1 MLAFMG
7 GCEVMPALP
16 QRAGPIGAGGTYLI
30 HLPGVGGDS
39 PFDRWWMNELE
50 LGGAVS
56 RIELYDWTRH
66 DPWMGALTA
75 YAQNHREA
83 LKVADLIMQRRLA
96 DQHARIV
103 VSGESGGAAPLIWA
117 LEKLPQGAM
126 VDDVVLVAPAISP
139 GYDLSAALRHIRGK
153 MYSFNSAGDW
163 FILGWGTSTFGTM
176 DGKKC
181 QAAGRYGFV
190 LPRRAD
196 AREYK
201 KLVQIPYNPDWMKY
215 WDFGGHTGAMSAAFA
230 RHVVAPMLRREEH
243 TERPSSQARAAG

>member
-1 MLAFMG
+1 MLAFAA
-7 GCEVMPALP
+7 GCQVVPALP
-16 QRAGPIGAGGTYLI
+16 QRPGPIGAGGTYLI

-50 LGGAVS
+50 KGGAVS
-56 RIELYDWTRH
+56 RVELYDWTRD

-83 LKVADLIMQRRLA
+83 VKVADLIMQRRLA
-96 DQHARIV
+96 DPRAHIILSA
-103 VSGESGGAAPLIWA
+103 ESGGVGPLIWA
-117 LEKLPQGAM
+117 MEKLPNCVR
-126 VDDVVLVAPAISP
+126 VDDVVLVAPALSP
-139 GYDLSAALRHIRGK
+139 DYDLSVALSHVRGK

-163 FILGWGTSTFGTM
+163 FILGWGTSTFGTI

-190 LPRRAD
+190 LPRHAD
-196 AREYK
+196 AREYQ

-215 WDFGGHTGAMSAAFA
+215 WDFGGHTGAMSALFA
-230 RHVVAPMLRREEH
+230 RHVVAPLLVREERAQRS
-243 TERPSSQARAAG
+243 TSRAAMAG